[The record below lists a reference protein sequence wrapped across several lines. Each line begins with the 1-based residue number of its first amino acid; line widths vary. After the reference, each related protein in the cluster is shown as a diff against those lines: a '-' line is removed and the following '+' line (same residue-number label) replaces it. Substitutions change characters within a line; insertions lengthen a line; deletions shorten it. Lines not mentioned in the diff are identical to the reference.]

1 MYFLLCFCLGYE
13 REKQAIN
20 SANKY
25 NSSYN
30 NCPSPLVRYVTLL
43 SPENRTFSMALT
55 HCSAMPEKMRCVVV
69 AIIAR
74 RMLVR
79 LRFDFHCRCR
89 IFRWRYTH
97 LVGLFRVNTSY
108 WLTLSNLK
116 SEHVYCTSCYFS
128 YSIMWRDVMTA
139 RHYCT
144 LQLTFVWCS

>member
-108 WLTLSNLK
+108 LVNVIELK
-116 SEHVYCTSCYFS
+116 IRTCLLYLVLLFLQYNVA
-128 YSIMWRDVMTA
+128 WRDDCEALLHLAVDL
-139 RHYCT
+139 C
-144 LQLTFVWCS
+144 LV